1 MLRAKKDWSSS
12 MVKDVLKE
20 TERRYYTGP
29 REWGPENFAGLCISP
44 SEVVERE
51 IDGLL
56 RTMAAAAIDP
66 RSALHE
72 LKVRIEEGEKED

>member
-1 MLRAKKDWSSS
+1 MAE
-12 MVKDVLKE
+12 DVPKE

-29 REWGPENFAGLCISP
+29 RKWDPENFKGLCISP

-51 IDGLL
+51 IGGLL
-56 RTMAAAAIDP
+56 HTMAAAAIDP

>member
-1 MLRAKKDWSSS
+1 MAAEDVSKD
-12 MVKDVLKE
+12 
-20 TERRYYTGP
+20 ERRYYTGP
-29 REWGPENFAGLCISP
+29 REWGPENFKGLCISP
-44 SEVVERE
+44 SEVVKRE

>member
-1 MLRAKKDWSSS
+1 
-12 MVKDVLKE
+12 MVKDVPKE

-29 REWGPENFAGLCISP
+29 RKWDPENFKGLCISP
-44 SEVVERE
+44 SEVVKRE

-56 RTMAAAAIDP
+56 HTMAAAAIDP